1 MIFLSRFAS
10 DPRIFNHQNGKMF
23 KERPHHVLLF
33 CSIVTLIS
41 AVLEWLYP
49 AFGLTDGGLIIAIL
63 LTVFLQRDYYTKLFG
78 AIGGVLV
85 IITTFYRQEG
95 FDQRHL
101 ILEHLYSLIII
112 VLSTVFILYVKKL
125 YRSIESDRQQVKA
138 LFDHATEG
146 IILTDDKGEIVLLN
160 PAAFRL
166 FNYEAGDLPG
176 RSIDV
181 LIPQRFH
188 STHAHDRE
196 GFYHQPS
203 NRTMGRNRDLFACKK
218 DGTEFPVEVSLGYY
232 REQGRL
238 FVIAFIVDITQR
250 KVSELELLNRKEQLE
265 KITEDMRHLN
275 AGLEA
280 KVEQRTRFLRE
291 ALQEL
296 EKSQEELSESLS
308 KEKELNEIKSR
319 FVSMA
324 SHEFRTPLSTILS
337 SANLLSRYTTTE
349 DQDKRDK
356 HIKRTKDAVKHLN
369 VLLEDF
375 LSVGKLEEGKV
386 MAEPAPFSLGELM
399 EEVTEEMQSIAKKD
413 QHIHCSYPGD
423 QLLTSDKRLVKNILI
438 NLLSNAVKFS
448 GEGVRI
454 DLQAGPRAGGGVV
467 LSVRDQGVGISVEDQ
482 QHLFSSFFRGA
493 NATNIEGTGLGLHI
507 VRRYLDL
514 LQGKISLES
523 AHGEGTSV
531 TIELPS
537 FVDGSQVKA

>member
-1 MIFLSRFAS
+1 
-10 DPRIFNHQNGKMF
+10 MF
-23 KERPHHVLLF
+23 KERPYHVLLF
-33 CSIVTLIS
+33 CSIVTLTS
-41 AVLEWLYP
+41 AVLEWQYP
-49 AFGLTDGGLIIAIL
+49 AFGLFDGGLVIAIL
-63 LTVFLQRDYYTKLFG
+63 LTVFLQKDYFTQLFG
-78 AIGGVLV
+78 AISVALV
-85 IITTFYRQEG
+85 IIATFYHQEG

-101 ILEHLYSLIII
+101 IFEHLYSLIII

-125 YRSIESDRQQVKA
+125 YRSIESDQQQVKA

-146 IILTDDKGEIVLLN
+146 IILTDDKGKIVLLN

-166 FNYEAGDLPG
+166 FKYEANDLPG

-188 STHAHDRE
+188 STHVHDRE
-196 GFYHQPS
+196 GFYHKPS
-203 NRTMGRNRDLFACKK
+203 NRTMGRNRDLFARKK

-232 REQGRL
+232 REQAKL
-238 FVIAFIVDITQR
+238 FVIAFIVDITER
-250 KVSELELLNRKEQLE
+250 KASEQELLNRQQQLE

-280 KVEQRTRFLRE
+280 KVEQRTRILRE

-337 SANLLSRYTTTE
+337 SANLLARYTTTE

-386 MAEPAPFSLGELM
+386 MAEPTSFSLRELM

-413 QHIHCSYPGD
+413 QVIHCSYPGD

-448 GEGVRI
+448 DEGAHI
-454 DLQAGPRAGGGVV
+454 DLQAGPGAESGVV
-467 LSVRDQGVGISVEDQ
+467 LFVRDKGIGISAEDQ
-482 QHLFSSFFRGA
+482 QHLFSSFFRGG
-493 NATNIEGTGLGLHI
+493 NAVNIEGTGLGLHI

-514 LQGKISLES
+514 LQGKINLES
-523 AHGEGTSV
+523 TLGEGTCV
-531 TIELPS
+531 TVELPEKIS
-537 FVDGSQVKA
+537 

>member
-1 MIFLSRFAS
+1 
-10 DPRIFNHQNGKMF
+10 MF

-33 CSIVTLIS
+33 CTIITLTS

-49 AFGLTDGGLIIAIL
+49 GFGLFDGGLVIAVL
-63 LTVFLQRDYYTKLFG
+63 LTLFLQKDYYT
-78 AIGGVLV
+78 
-85 IITTFYRQEG
+85 
-95 FDQRHL
+95 
-101 ILEHLYSLIII
+101 
-112 VLSTVFILYVKKL
+112 L

-146 IILTDDKGEIVLLN
+146 IILTDDKGKIVLLN
-160 PAAFRL
+160 PAAFKL
-166 FNYEAGDLPG
+166 FNYEANDLPG
-176 RSIDV
+176 QSIDV

-196 GFYHQPS
+196 GFYHHPS
-203 NRTMGRNRDLFACKK
+203 NRTMGRNRDLFARKK
-218 DGTEFPVEVSLGYY
+218 DGIEFPVEVSLGYY

-250 KVSELELLNRKEQLE
+250 KTSEQELLNRQQQLE
-265 KITEDMRHLN
+265 KITEDMRRLN

-280 KVEQRTRFLRE
+280 KVEQRTSVLRE

-296 EKSQEELSESLS
+296 EKSQEELSEALS

-386 MAEPAPFSLGELM
+386 MAEPTTFSLCELM

-413 QHIHCSYPGD
+413 QVIHYSYTGD
-423 QLLTSDKRLVKNILI
+423 QLLTSDKRMVKNILI

-448 GEGVRI
+448 DEGAHI
-454 DLQAGPRAGGGVV
+454 DLQAGPGAEGGFV
-467 LSVRDQGVGISVEDQ
+467 LSVRDKGIGISAEDQ
-482 QHLFSSFFRGA
+482 QHLFSSFFRGV
-493 NATNIEGTGLGLHI
+493 NAVNIEGTGLGLHI

-514 LQGKISLES
+514 LHGRISLES
-523 AHGEGTSV
+523 TLGEGTCV
-531 TIELPS
+531 TIELPE
-537 FVDGSQVKA
+537 KA